1 MSDELQSAAQEL
13 SRLMFETGAR
23 VAFAESCTAGLVA
36 ATLGQIPGV
45 SPRLCGSAV
54 VYREDTKTRWLGVP
68 PELFEEQG
76 GPGAVSDPV
85 ARHMV
90 LGLLSR
96 TPEANWGAAITG
108 HLGPEAPEP
117 LDGLIYIATARKDD
131 TLREVRVD
139 VHHLPAEFPGSD
151 GDARCERQ
159 RLAAVLV
166 LKAISR
172 RMSDLREL
180 RDRSK

>member
-13 SRLMFETGAR
+13 SRLMFETGSR

-68 PELFEEQG
+68 PHLFEEQG

-90 LGLLSR
+90 IGLLR
-96 TPEANWGAAITG
+96 TTPEANWGASITG

-117 LDGLIYIATARKDD
+117 LDGLIYIATAQRGD
-131 TLREVRVD
+131 TLREARVD
-139 VHHLPAEFPGSD
+139 AHHLPAEFPESD
-151 GDARCERQ
+151 ADVRCERQ
-159 RLAAVLV
+159 RLAVVLV
-166 LKAISR
+166 LQALSR

>member
-13 SRLMFETGAR
+13 SRLMFETGAK

-36 ATLGQIPGV
+36 ATIGQIPGV

-54 VYREDTKTRWLGVP
+54 VYQEDTKTRWLGVP
-68 PELFEEQG
+68 PNLFDEQG

-90 LGLLSR
+90 LGLLR
-96 TPEANWGAAITG
+96 ATPEANWGAAITG
-108 HLGPEAPEP
+108 HLGPNAPEP
-117 LDGLIYIATARKDD
+117 LDGLVYIATARRDN

-139 VHHLPAEFPGSD
+139 AHHLPAEYAGS
-151 GDARCERQ
+151 ALSVRCERQ
-159 RLAAVLV
+159 RLAVLLV
-166 LKAISR
+166 LRA
-172 RMSDLREL
+172 L
-180 RDRSK
+180 SKRLQRNGH